1 MTNINGTRDR
11 IVNTDPSG
19 GSGGG
24 GGPVTQ
30 ATSPWIVD
38 DPDTQTALATILAEL
53 ALILTELQGVLDVNV
68 TGTTGL
74 TEAQLRT
81 VVPDEEGVWDY
92 AAGTSGTVNVP
103 ANGRVIGI
111 AAAATSAGATVTID
125 GGDAIPIPFAT
136 GVVSFVDVAPRANV
150 IAPVVDFFGTASFL
164 VEWLI

>member
-1 MTNINGTRDR
+1 MTVRVNGSPDR
-11 IVNTDPSG
+11 HIKEIDTFG

-24 GGPVTQ
+24 VGGNV
-30 ATSPWIVD
+30 IVD
-38 DPDTQTALATILAEL
+38 NPQDVASLALASILGEL
-53 ALILTELQGVLDVNV
+53 SDILSELQGAININVLN
-68 TGTTGL
+68 TPGL
-74 TEAQLRT
+74 TETELRT

-150 IAPVVDFFGTASFL
+150 IAPVVDFFATASFL
-164 VEWLI
+164 VEWLV